1 MKHERLSYMVRP
13 AIKKILVP
21 LDGSKFSFEALSNAI
36 YLARQCGGTITGVY
50 VVPIYP
56 RNLGDLIAPIRAR
69 LYGDAKKIMD
79 KAKVICAQ
87 NGIVFKGKI
96 AYGDAKSEIPDFAKN
111 YKFDLVVM
119 GSRGLT
125 PVKELLLGS
134 VSNAVAHKSK
144 VPVLIV
150 K

>member
-1 MKHERLSYMVRP
+1 VIGPK
-13 AIKKILVP
+13 IKKILVP
-21 LDGSKFSFEALSNAI
+21 LDGSKYSFDALSKAI
-36 YLARQCGGTITGVY
+36 YLARQCEGTITGLY
-50 VVPIYP
+50 VVAFYP
-56 RNLGDLIAPIRAR
+56 RNLGDLIGPIKAR
-69 LYGDAKKIMD
+69 LYDDARKIMD

-96 AYGDAKSEIPDFAKN
+96 SYGDAKSEIIDFAKN
-111 YKFDLVVM
+111 SKFDIIVI

-134 VSNAVAHKSK
+134 VSNAVVHKSN
-144 VPVLIV
+144 VPVLVV

>member
-1 MKHERLSYMVRP
+1 MVRST
-13 AIKKILVP
+13 IKNILVP

-36 YLARQCGGTITGVY
+36 YLARQCSGTITGLY
-50 VVPIYP
+50 VLSIYP

-69 LYGDAKKIMD
+69 LYDDAKKIMG

-96 AYGDAKSEIPDFAKN
+96 TYGDAKSEIPDFAKN
-111 YKFDLVVM
+111 YKFDIIVI

-134 VSNAVAHKSK
+134 VSNAVVHKSK
-144 VPVLIV
+144 VPVLVV

>member
-1 MKHERLSYMVRP
+1 MIGPK
-13 AIKKILVP
+13 IKKILVP
-21 LDGSKFSFEALSNAI
+21 LDGSKYSFDALSKAI
-36 YLARQCGGTITGVY
+36 YLARQCEGTITGLY
-50 VVPIYP
+50 VVAFYP
-56 RNLGDLIAPIRAR
+56 RNLGDLIGPIKAR
-69 LYGDAKKIMD
+69 LYDDARKIMD

-96 AYGDAKSEIPDFAKN
+96 SYGDAKSEIIDFAKN
-111 YKFDLVVM
+111 SKFDIIVI

-134 VSNAVAHKSK
+134 VSNAVAHKSN
-144 VPVLIV
+144 VPVLVV

>member
-1 MKHERLSYMVRP
+1 MIGPK
-13 AIKKILVP
+13 IKKILVP
-21 LDGSKFSFEALSNAI
+21 LDGSKYSFDALSKAI
-36 YLARQCGGTITGVY
+36 YLARQCEGTITGLY
-50 VVPIYP
+50 VVAFYP
-56 RNLGDLIAPIRAR
+56 RNLGDLIGPIKAR
-69 LYGDAKKIMD
+69 LYDDARKIMD

-96 AYGDAKSEIPDFAKN
+96 SYGDAKSEIIDFAKN
-111 YKFDLVVM
+111 SKFDIIVI

-134 VSNAVAHKSK
+134 VSNAVVHKSN
-144 VPVLIV
+144 VPVLVV